1 MVESRREIENIVSRV
16 FFDRTAA
23 AVYYIE
29 KHLRTGFAMRYEFA
43 PMEGITDDLFRRL
56 HHKYF
61 PGVDRYYT
69 PFLSPAT
76 GKVFSK
82 KELREVLPENNAGL
96 DLVPQLLTGSAEQFL
111 AGAKILRDLGYTEVN
126 LNLGC
131 PSGTVTAKGK
141 GAGLLY
147 PERRAEL
154 ASFLDGIFSAC
165 PIEISIKTRL
175 GKEDPAEFESLLELY
190 NRYPIRT
197 LTIHPRVRQDLYRKP
212 ARMDWFF
219 RAAEKTSIPLCLSG
233 GVAVTGDYDR
243 VFSGRQPPEAVMLGR
258 GLVADPALVRKLR
271 GGPGAD
277 RKTLETFCGE
287 FFQETAARLGGP
299 KPTMFRMKELWTYF
313 ILLFDNREKYWKL
326 LRKTTSLTEYQTI
339 VTRIFRELPLRE
351 EADVNWL

>member
-1 MVESRREIENIVSRV
+1 
-16 FFDRTAA
+16 
-23 AVYYIE
+23 
-29 KHLRTGFAMRYEFA
+29 MRYEFA

-82 KELREVLPENNAGL
+82 KELREVLPENNQGI
-96 DLVPQLLTGSAEQFL
+96 DLVPQLLTGSPEQFL
-111 AGAKILRDLGYTEVN
+111 AGAKILRDLGYREVN

-147 PERRAEL
+147 PERREDL
-154 ASFLDGIFSAC
+154 QRLLDGIFADA
-165 PIEISIKTRL
+165 PVAVSIKTRL
-175 GKEDPAEFESLLELY
+175 GKTDPEEFDALLELY
-190 NRYPIRT
+190 NRYPIQT
-197 LTIHPRVRQDLYRKP
+197 LTVHPRVREDLYRKP
-212 ARMDWFF
+212 VRMEWFY
-219 RAAEKTSIPLCLSG
+219 RAQQISRNPLGLSG
-233 GVAVTGDYDR
+233 GIAR
-243 VFSGRQPPEAVMLGR
+243 VSDLSRVLAGHPQPEAVMLGR
-258 GLVADPALVRKLR
+258 GLVADPALVRKLN

-277 RKTLETFCGE
+277 RATLQAFCEE

-313 ILLFDNREKYWKL
+313 ILLFDQREKYWKI
-326 LRKTTSLTEYQTI
+326 LRKTTSLTEYQA
-339 VTRIFRELPLRE
+339 VVARIFRELPLRQ
-351 EADVNWL
+351 EADVTWM